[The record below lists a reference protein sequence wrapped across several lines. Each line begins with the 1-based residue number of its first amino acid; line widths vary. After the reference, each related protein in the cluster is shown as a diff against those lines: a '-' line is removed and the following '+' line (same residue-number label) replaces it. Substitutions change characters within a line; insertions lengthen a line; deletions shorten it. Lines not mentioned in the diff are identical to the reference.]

1 MGHYRQPM
9 ALFMVATPNAPNL
22 TEGKASLLQSV
33 SGNEATLINQT
44 HTKLSCPHYY
54 KHAYNIVSGMSP
66 LESDWMEKL
75 TAGGTDTG
83 GALAGYPVPAAGRPP
98 AAGGG

>member
-9 ALFMVATPNAPNL
+9 ALFMVATPKCTQL
-22 TEGKASLLQSV
+22 EGMESLLQSV

-44 HTKLSCPHYY
+44 RTRLSCPHYY
-54 KHAYNIVSGMSP
+54 KHAYSALNVP

-75 TAGGTDTG
+75 TEGGTDTG
-83 GALAGYPVPAAGRPP
+83 GALAGYPVPAAGGPP